1 MNKENILIFNFEAN
15 KPPVFKEERGKD
27 YIVYGTEA
35 PWKNLYPDYLVELY
49 NTSGKHNSII
59 NGKTNY
65 ISGRGWRVDETV
77 RTLEDKVKL
86 ENFINHVGNDSLFEL
101 TKKIVKD
108 NELFGG
114 YALEVIVTKDGKSL
128 IINHIDFGD
137 IRVGVE
143 EDTYFYTSD
152 WAAKKPTNNED
163 FETLTSFPFDGSAV
177 RGERY
182 ICYYKSYRPNLKEYP
197 LPNYVAGV
205 PYIAADYEV
214 ANYVLNNTK
223 HGYSGGTIWNFHN
236 GQPTQEAQAYIK
248 KQIKNKHHGSN
259 NAGEPVIIFDDGKEK
274 GVEIISTNPNGQDDK
289 FINLNQQIQDEIFTA
304 HGVDASVFIKTIDT
318 GFSNNAD
325 ELRVAIEAMNSSYIE
340 PNQIMYEK
348 LFNDF
353 VVLLGMPSGLRIE
366 KIAPIKV
373 QISESTL
380 VSVLTTDEIREL
392 AGYKPLEKPLEKKT
406 EQVFS
411 NEDRIYIELSNKG
424 YYDDEVE
431 LISEKFL
438 DYNPFDFA
446 DLGSIDSQI
455 IDILSNEPKTP
466 LSELASTVGETE
478 AEVQQRINRLVKEGL
493 LDLQKTQIKVT
504 DEGEEE
510 VTEII
515 TVYKYVKRPDA
526 PALKTESR
534 DFCKRM
540 VALSRDKSWT
550 YEEINETRFPL
561 GKGLETMRKE
571 RMYLL
576 NVEVGTLTQT
586 QELERLSADTFGVVE
601 RLELRKMLSSY
612 QRLKFKKDLAVKV
625 ADELKED
632 IEFIIMRPHSKRAK
646 AIRREVKEKNN
657 G

>member
-27 YIVYGTEA
+27 YIVYGTES
-35 PWKNLYPDYLVELY
+35 PWKNLYPNYLVELY

-65 ISGRGWRVDETV
+65 ISGRGWKVDETV
-77 RTLEDKVKL
+77 KTLEEKVKL

-114 YALEVIVTKDGKSL
+114 YALEVIVTKDGKGL

-152 WAAKKPTNNED
+152 WASRKPTSNED

-182 ICYYKSYRPNLKEYP
+182 ICYYKCYRPNLKEYP

-223 HGYSGGTIWNFHN
+223 NGYSGGTIWNFHN

-259 NAGEPVIIFDDGKEK
+259 NAGEPVIIFDDGKDK

-304 HGVDASVFIKTIDT
+304 HGVDASVFIKTADT

-340 PNQIMYEK
+340 PAQRMYEK

-353 VVLLGMPSGLRIE
+353 ALLLGMPSGLRIE

-406 EQVFS
+406 EQVFKD
-411 NEDRIYIELSNKG
+411 EDTEELFWAQLESIG
-424 YYDDEVE
+424 YNDEDLE
-431 LISEKFL
+431 LINEREL

-446 DLGSIDSQI
+446 DIGSIDSQV
-455 IDILSNEPKTP
+455 IDIIKANPKTTI
-466 LSELASTVGETE
+466 EEIAQQIGETE
-478 AEVQQRINRLVKEGL
+478 AEVKQRIKDLVERGL
-493 LDLQKTQIKVT
+493 LDLKKTKINVT

-510 VTEII
+510 VSKII
-515 TVYKYVKRPDA
+515 TVYKYKLRADVTGPEIIEG
-526 PALKTESR
+526 TR
-534 DFCKRM
+534 DFCRRM
-540 VALSRDKSWT
+540 VALSQIKSWT
-550 YEEINETRFPL
+550 YEQIKTTKFSL
-561 GKGLETMRKE
+561 GKGEG
-571 RMYLL
+571 L
-576 NVEVGTLTQT
+576 NAQGTDVWSK
-586 QELERLSADTFGVVE
+586 RGGWWNRNGNRVPYCRHVWSARTV
-601 RLELRKMLSSY
+601 R
-612 QRLKFKKDLAVKV
+612 VKV
-625 ADELKED
+625 K
-632 IEFIIMRPHSKRAK
+632 
-646 AIRREVKEKNN
+646 
-657 G
+657 

>member
-1 MNKENILIFNFEAN
+1 MMNKENILIFNFEAN

-27 YIVYGTEA
+27 YIVYGTES
-35 PWKNLYPDYLVELY
+35 PWKNLYPNYLVELY
-49 NTSGKHNSII
+49 NTSGKHNSIV

-65 ISGRGWRVDETV
+65 ISGRGWKVDQTV

-114 YALEVIVTKDGKSL
+114 YALEVIVTKDGKGL

-177 RGERY
+177 KGERY

-223 HGYSGGTIWNFHN
+223 QGYSGGTIWNFHN

-259 NAGEPVIIFDDGKEK
+259 NAGEPVLIFDDGKEK

-353 VVLLGMPSGLRIE
+353 VVLLGMPSGLKIE
-366 KIAPIKV
+366 KIAPISTPL
-373 QISESTL
+373 SETA
-380 VSVLTTDEIREL
+380 LTAVMTTAEIREMAGLPPLKAEEQSGGAADAL
-392 AGYKPLEKPLEKKT
+392 ATLSPLVATKVLDNMTAEEIRGLVGLKGTPTITRT
-406 EQVFS
+406 ESKFS
-411 NEDRIYIELSNKG
+411 EDEELFWTELSKLG
-424 YYDDEVE
+424 YHDDELEV
-431 LISEKFL
+431 ISEKEL

-446 DLGSIDSQI
+446 DMSPIDGQVVDI
-455 IDILSNEPKTP
+455 IKANPEVTVEEI
-466 LSELASTVGETE
+466 SEQVGETPS
-478 AEVQQRINRLVKEGL
+478 EVQKRIDRLVKNGL
-493 LDLQKTQIKVT
+493 LDLNGTKIEITE
-504 DEGEEE
+504 EGEQE
-510 VTEII
+510 VSELI
-515 TVYKYVKRPDA
+515 TVYKYAKRADISGNEIIA
-526 PALKTESR
+526 GTR
-534 DFCKRM
+534 DYCRDM
-540 VALSRDKSWT
+540 LARDKS
-550 YEEINETRFPL
+550 YTR
-561 GKGLETMRKE
+561 
-571 RMYLL
+571 
-576 NVEVGTLTQT
+576 
-586 QELERLSADTFGVVE
+586 QELLGMVNNFGQSTFTHRGGWWNRNGNRVPYCRHVWSARTVKV
-601 RLELRKMLSSY
+601 
-612 QRLKFKKDLAVKV
+612 KKDA
-625 ADELKED
+625 
-632 IEFIIMRPHSKRAK
+632 
-646 AIRREVKEKNN
+646 
-657 G
+657 

>member
-27 YIVYGTEA
+27 YIVYGTES
-35 PWKNLYPDYLVELY
+35 PWKNLYPNYLVELY
-49 NTSGKHNSII
+49 NTSGKHNSIV

-65 ISGRGWRVDETV
+65 ISGRGWKVDQTV

-86 ENFINHVGNDSLFEL
+86 ENFINHPGNDSLFEL

-114 YALEVIVTKDGKSL
+114 YALEVIVTKDGKGL

-152 WAAKKPTNNED
+152 WASRKPTSNED

-259 NAGEPVIIFDDGKEK
+259 NAGEPVIIFDDGKDK

-353 VVLLGMPSGLRIE
+353 VVLLGMPSGLKIE

-373 QISESTL
+373 QLSESTI

-411 NEDRIYIELSNKG
+411 EDEEFKFDLSEFGYAEDEL
-424 YYDDEVE
+424 EV
-431 LISEKFL
+431 ISEKEL

-446 DLGSIDSQI
+446 DIGSIDSQI
-455 IDILSNEPKTP
+455 IDIVKATPKATV
-466 LSELASTVGETE
+466 EEIGQQVGETPS
-478 AEVQQRINRLVKEGL
+478 EVQERIDRLVKNGL
-493 LDLQKTQIKVT
+493 LDLTKTKIKVT
-504 DEGEEE
+504 DEGERETSE
-510 VTEII
+510 LI
-515 TVYKYVKRPDA
+515 TVYKYKLRHDA
-526 PALKTESR
+526 PSLRGGRSR
-534 DFCKRM
+534 DFCRKLMKENR
-540 VALSRDKSWT
+540 S
-550 YEEINETRFPL
+550 YELKDILAMNNKQGSNVFAHRGGWYNNPVTKTR
-561 GKGLETMRKE
+561 TNYCRH
-571 RMYLL
+571 
-576 NVEVGTLTQT
+576 VW
-586 QELERLSADTFGVVE
+586 SARTVKV
-601 RLELRKMLSSY
+601 
-612 QRLKFKKDLAVKV
+612 KKDA
-625 ADELKED
+625 
-632 IEFIIMRPHSKRAK
+632 
-646 AIRREVKEKNN
+646 
-657 G
+657 

>member
-1 MNKENILIFNFEAN
+1 MMNKENILIFNFEAN

-27 YIVYGTEA
+27 YIVYGTES
-35 PWKNLYPDYLVELY
+35 PWKNLYPNYLVELY
-49 NTSGKHNSII
+49 NTSGKHNSIV

-65 ISGRGWRVDETV
+65 ISGRGWKVDQTV

-86 ENFINHVGNDSLFEL
+86 ENFINHPGNDSLFEL

-114 YALEVIVTKDGKSL
+114 YALEVIVTKDGKGL

-152 WAAKKPTNNED
+152 WASRKPTSNED

-259 NAGEPVIIFDDGKEK
+259 NAGEPVIIFDDGKDK

-304 HGVDASVFIKTIDT
+304 HGVDASVFIKTVDT

-353 VVLLGMPSGLRIE
+353 VVLLGMPSGLKIE

-373 QISESTL
+373 QLSESTI

-411 NEDRIYIELSNKG
+411 NEDRIWIELANKG

-431 LISEKFL
+431 LVSEKFL

-446 DLGSIDSQI
+446 DIGAIDSQI

-466 LSELASTVGETE
+466 LNELASTVGETE
-478 AEVQQRINRLVKEGL
+478 AEVQQRINRLVKNGL
-493 LDLQKTQIKVT
+493 LDVQKTQIKVT

-534 DFCKRM
+534 DFCRRM

-550 YEEINETRFPL
+550 YEEINDARFPG
-561 GKGLETMRKE
+561 GKGSG
-571 RMYLL
+571 
-576 NVEVGTLTQT
+576 NNAQGTDVFTKRGGWYT
-586 QELERLSADTFGVVE
+586 NPNTGTRTPFC
-601 RLELRKMLSSY
+601 RHIWSS
-612 QRLKFKKDLAVKV
+612 RTVRVKKQK
-625 ADELKED
+625 
-632 IEFIIMRPHSKRAK
+632 
-646 AIRREVKEKNN
+646 
-657 G
+657 

>member
-1 MNKENILIFNFEAN
+1 MMNKENILIFNFEAN

-27 YIVYGTEA
+27 YIVYGTES
-35 PWKNLYPDYLVELY
+35 PWKNLYPNYLVELY
-49 NTSGKHNSII
+49 NTSGKHNSIV

-65 ISGRGWRVDETV
+65 ISGRGWKVDQTV

-86 ENFINHVGNDSLFEL
+86 ENFINHPGNDSLFEL

-114 YALEVIVTKDGKSL
+114 YALEVIVTKDGKGL

-152 WAAKKPTNNED
+152 WASRKPTSNED

-259 NAGEPVIIFDDGKEK
+259 NAGEPVIIFDDGKDK

-353 VVLLGMPSGLRIE
+353 VVLLGMPSGLKIE

-373 QISESTL
+373 QLSESTI

-411 NEDRIYIELSNKG
+411 EDEEFKFDLSEFGYAEDEL
-424 YYDDEVE
+424 EV
-431 LISEKFL
+431 ISEKEL

-446 DLGSIDSQI
+446 DIGSIDSQI
-455 IDILSNEPKTP
+455 IDIVKATPKATV
-466 LSELASTVGETE
+466 EEIGQQVGETPS
-478 AEVQQRINRLVKEGL
+478 EVQERIDRLVKNGL
-493 LDLQKTQIKVT
+493 LDLTKTKIKVT
-504 DEGEEE
+504 DEGERETSE
-510 VTEII
+510 LI
-515 TVYKYVKRPDA
+515 TVYKYKLRHDA
-526 PALKTESR
+526 PSLRGGRSR
-534 DFCKRM
+534 DFCRKLMKENR
-540 VALSRDKSWT
+540 S
-550 YEEINETRFPL
+550 YELKDILAMNNKQGSNVFAHRGGWYNNPVTKTR
-561 GKGLETMRKE
+561 TNYCRH
-571 RMYLL
+571 
-576 NVEVGTLTQT
+576 VW
-586 QELERLSADTFGVVE
+586 SARTVKV
-601 RLELRKMLSSY
+601 
-612 QRLKFKKDLAVKV
+612 KKDA
-625 ADELKED
+625 
-632 IEFIIMRPHSKRAK
+632 
-646 AIRREVKEKNN
+646 
-657 G
+657 

>member
-1 MNKENILIFNFEAN
+1 MMNKENILIFNFEAN

-35 PWKNLYPDYLVELY
+35 PWKNLYPNYLVELY

-65 ISGRGWRVDETV
+65 ISGRGWKVDQTV

-86 ENFINHVGNDSLFEL
+86 ENFINHPGNDSLFEL

-114 YALEVIVTKDGKSL
+114 YALEVIVTKDGKGL

-137 IRVGVE
+137 IRVGVD

-152 WAAKKPTNNED
+152 WTSKKPANNED

-177 RGERY
+177 KGERY

-197 LPNYVAGV
+197 LPNYISGIN
-205 PYIAADYEV
+205 YISADYEIS
-214 ANYVLNNTK
+214 NYVLNNCK
-223 HGYSGGTIWNFHN
+223 SGFSGGVVFNFHN

-259 NAGEPVIIFDDGKEK
+259 NAGEPIIIFDDGKDK
-274 GVEIISTNPNGQDDK
+274 GVDIIPVSPNGQDDK
-289 FINLNQQIQDEIFTA
+289 FINLNKQVQDEIFTA

-353 VVLLGMPSGLRIE
+353 VVLLGMPSGLKIE

-373 QISESTL
+373 QLSESTI
-380 VSVLTTDEIREL
+380 VSVLTTDEIRDL
-392 AGYKPLEKPLEKKT
+392 AGYKPLEKPLQKEVK
-406 EQVFS
+406 QVFS
-411 NEDRIYIELSNKG
+411 NEDMVYIELSNKG

-446 DLGSIDSQI
+446 DIGNIDSQI

-466 LSELASTVGETE
+466 LDELASTVGETE
-478 AEVQQRINRLVKEGL
+478 AEVQQRINRLVKNGL
-493 LDLQKTQIKVT
+493 LDVQKTQIKVT

-550 YEEINETRFPL
+550 YEEINDARFP
-561 GKGLETMRKE
+561 GGRGAG
-571 RMYLL
+571 
-576 NVEVGTLTQT
+576 NNAQGTDVFTKRGGWYT
-586 QELERLSADTFGVVE
+586 NPNTGTRTPFC
-601 RLELRKMLSSY
+601 RHIWSS
-612 QRLKFKKDLAVKV
+612 RTVRVKKQK
-625 ADELKED
+625 
-632 IEFIIMRPHSKRAK
+632 
-646 AIRREVKEKNN
+646 
-657 G
+657 

>member
-35 PWKNLYPDYLVELY
+35 PYKNLYPDYLVELY
-49 NTSGKHNSII
+49 NTSGKHNSIV

-65 ISGRGWRVDETV
+65 ISGRGWKVDQTV

-114 YALEVIVTKDGKSL
+114 YALEVIVTKDGKGL

-152 WAAKKPTNNED
+152 WASRKPTSNED

-177 RGERY
+177 KGERY

-197 LPNYVAGV
+197 LPNYISGIN
-205 PYIAADYEV
+205 YIKSDYEV
-214 ANYVLNNTK
+214 SNYVLNSISN
-223 HGYSGGTIWNFHN
+223 GYSGGTIWNFHN

-304 HGVDASVFIKTIDT
+304 HGVDASVFIKTVDT

-353 VVLLGMPSGLRIE
+353 VVLLGMPSGLKIE
-366 KIAPIKV
+366 KIAPISTPL
-373 QISESTL
+373 SENA
-380 VSVLTTDEIREL
+380 LTAVMTTAEIREMAGLPPLKAEEQSGGAADAL
-392 AGYKPLEKPLEKKT
+392 ATLSPLVATKVLDNMTAEEIRGLVGLKGTPTITRT
-406 EQVFS
+406 ESKFS
-411 NEDRIYIELSNKG
+411 NDELELAFSKIGYTDDQIEVIEIF
-424 YYDDEVE
+424 D
-431 LISEKFL
+431 I

-446 DLGSIDSQI
+446 DMSPIDGQVVDI
-455 IDILSNEPKTP
+455 IKANPEVTVEEI
-466 LSELASTVGETE
+466 SEQVGETPS
-478 AEVQQRINRLVKEGL
+478 EVQKRIDRLVKNGL
-493 LDLQKTQIKVT
+493 LDLQKTKIKVT
-504 DEGEEE
+504 EEGEQE
-510 VTEII
+510 VSELI
-515 TVYKYVKRPDA
+515 TVYKYAKRADISGNEIIA
-526 PALKTESR
+526 GTR
-534 DFCKRM
+534 DYCRDM
-540 VALSRDKSWT
+540 LARDKS
-550 YEEINETRFPL
+550 YTR
-561 GKGLETMRKE
+561 
-571 RMYLL
+571 
-576 NVEVGTLTQT
+576 
-586 QELERLSADTFGVVE
+586 QELLGMVNDFGQGTFTHRGGWWNRNGNRVPYCRHVWSARTVKV
-601 RLELRKMLSSY
+601 
-612 QRLKFKKDLAVKV
+612 KKDA
-625 ADELKED
+625 
-632 IEFIIMRPHSKRAK
+632 
-646 AIRREVKEKNN
+646 
-657 G
+657 

>member
-35 PWKNLYPDYLVELY
+35 PYKNLYPDYLVELY
-49 NTSGKHNSII
+49 NTSGKHNSIV

-65 ISGRGWRVDETV
+65 ISGRGWKVDQTV

-114 YALEVIVTKDGKSL
+114 YALEVIVTKDGKGL

-152 WAAKKPTNNED
+152 WASRKPTSNED

-177 RGERY
+177 KGERY

-259 NAGEPVIIFDDGKEK
+259 NAGEPVLIFDDGKEK

-304 HGVDASVFIKTIDT
+304 HGVDASVFIKTVD
-318 GFSNNAD
+318 SA
-325 ELRVAIEAMNSSYIE
+325 S
-340 PNQIMYEK
+340 Q
-348 LFNDF
+348 
-353 VVLLGMPSGLRIE
+353 GL
-366 KIAPIKV
+366 
-373 QISESTL
+373 
-380 VSVLTTDEIREL
+380 
-392 AGYKPLEKPLEKKT
+392 YH
-406 EQVFS
+406 
-411 NEDRIYIELSNKG
+411 
-424 YYDDEVE
+424 
-431 LISEKFL
+431 
-438 DYNPFDFA
+438 
-446 DLGSIDSQI
+446 
-455 IDILSNEPKTP
+455 
-466 LSELASTVGETE
+466 LAS
-478 AEVQQRINRLVKEGL
+478 RPVKSSANAVFHALIQSEEG
-493 LDLQKTQIKVT
+493 
-504 DEGEEE
+504 
-510 VTEII
+510 
-515 TVYKYVKRPDA
+515 
-526 PALKTESR
+526 
-534 DFCKRM
+534 
-540 VALSRDKSWT
+540 
-550 YEEINETRFPL
+550 PL
-561 GKGLETMRKE
+561 G
-571 RMYLL
+571 
-576 NVEVGTLTQT
+576 
-586 QELERLSADTFGVVE
+586 
-601 RLELRKMLSSY
+601 
-612 QRLKFKKDLAVKV
+612 QRP
-625 ADELKED
+625 
-632 IEFIIMRPHSKRAK
+632 IPR
-646 AIRREVKEKNN
+646 

>member
-1 MNKENILIFNFEAN
+1 MMNKENILIFNFEAN

-35 PWKNLYPDYLVELY
+35 PYKNLYPDYLVELY

-65 ISGRGWRVDETV
+65 ISGRGWKVDETV

-114 YALEVIVTKDGKSL
+114 YALEVIVTKDGKGL

-163 FETLTSFPFDGSAV
+163 FETLSSFPFDGSAIK
-177 RGERY
+177 GQRY

-223 HGYSGGTIWNFHN
+223 SGFSGSVVFNFHN
-236 GQPTQEAQAYIK
+236 GMPTQEAQSYIK
-248 KQIKNKHHGSN
+248 KQIKNKYHGSN
-259 NAGEPVIIFDDGKEK
+259 NAGEPIIIFDDGKDK
-274 GVEIISTNPNGQDDK
+274 GVEIIPVNPNGQDDK

-340 PNQIMYEK
+340 PNQRMYEK

-353 VVLLGMPSGLRIE
+353 VVLLGMPSGLKIE

-411 NEDRIYIELSNKG
+411 EDEEEFKFDLSEFGYAEDEL
-424 YYDDEVE
+424 EV
-431 LISEKFL
+431 ISEKEL

-446 DLGSIDSQI
+446 DIGSIDSQI
-455 IDILSNEPKTP
+455 IDIVKATPKVTV
-466 LSELASTVGETE
+466 EEIGQQVGETPS
-478 AEVQQRINRLVKEGL
+478 EVQERIDRLVKNGL

-504 DEGEEE
+504 DEGERETSE
-510 VTEII
+510 LI
-515 TVYKYVKRPDA
+515 TVYKYKLRHDA
-526 PALKTESR
+526 PSLRGGRSR
-534 DFCKRM
+534 DFC
-540 VALSRDKSWT
+540 
-550 YEEINETRFPL
+550 
-561 GKGLETMRKE
+561 RKLMKE
-571 RMYLL
+571 NR
-576 NVEVGTLTQT
+576 
-586 QELERLSADTFGVVE
+586 
-601 RLELRKMLSSY
+601 SY
-612 QRLKFKKDLAVKV
+612 
-625 ADELKED
+625 ELKD
-632 IEFIIMRPHSKRAK
+632 ILAMNNKQGSNVFAHRGGWYNNPVTKTRTNYCRHVWSART
-646 AIRREVKEKNN
+646 VKLKQNA
-657 G
+657 

>member
-1 MNKENILIFNFEAN
+1 MMNKENILIFNFEAN

-35 PWKNLYPDYLVELY
+35 PWKNLYPNYLVELY

-65 ISGRGWRVDETV
+65 ISGRGWKVDQTV

-114 YALEVIVTKDGKSL
+114 YALEVIVTKDGKGL
-128 IINHIDFGD
+128 IINNIDFGD

-152 WAAKKPTNNED
+152 WTSKKPANNED
-163 FETLTSFPFDGSAV
+163 FETLTPFPFDGSAV

-259 NAGEPVIIFDDGKEK
+259 NAGEPVIIFDDGKDK

-353 VVLLGMPSGLRIE
+353 VVLLGMPSGLKIE

-373 QISESTL
+373 QLSESTI

-392 AGYKPLEKPLEKKT
+392 AGYKPLEKPLENKT

-411 NEDRIYIELSNKG
+411 SYELDLAFSKIGFTDDQIEV
-424 YYDDEVE
+424 VE
-431 LISEKFL
+431 IFDI

-446 DLGSIDSQI
+446 DMSPIDGQVVDI
-455 IDILSNEPKTP
+455 IKANPEATIEEI
-466 LSELASTVGETE
+466 SEQVGETPS
-478 AEVQQRINRLVKEGL
+478 EVQKRIDRLVKNGL
-493 LDLQKTQIKVT
+493 LDLNGTKIEITE
-504 DEGEEE
+504 EGEQE
-510 VTEII
+510 VSELI
-515 TVYKYVKRPDA
+515 TVYKYAKRADISGNEIIA
-526 PALKTESR
+526 GTR
-534 DFCKRM
+534 DYCRDM
-540 VALSRDKSWT
+540 LARDKS
-550 YEEINETRFPL
+550 YTR
-561 GKGLETMRKE
+561 
-571 RMYLL
+571 
-576 NVEVGTLTQT
+576 
-586 QELERLSADTFGVVE
+586 QELLGMVNDFGQSTFTHRGGWWNRNGNRVPYCRHVWSARTVKV
-601 RLELRKMLSSY
+601 
-612 QRLKFKKDLAVKV
+612 KKDA
-625 ADELKED
+625 
-632 IEFIIMRPHSKRAK
+632 
-646 AIRREVKEKNN
+646 
-657 G
+657 

>member
-1 MNKENILIFNFEAN
+1 MMNKENILIFNFEAN

-35 PWKNLYPDYLVELY
+35 PYKNLYPDYLVELY

-65 ISGRGWRVDETV
+65 ISGRGWKVDETV

-114 YALEVIVTKDGKSL
+114 YALEVIVTKDGKGL

-152 WAAKKPTNNED
+152 WAAKKPTNNDD
-163 FETLTSFPFDGSAV
+163 FETLSSFPFDGSAIK
-177 RGERY
+177 GERY

-205 PYIAADYEV
+205 PYISADYEV

-223 HGYSGGTIWNFHN
+223 NGYSGGTIWNFHN

-259 NAGEPVIIFDDGKEK
+259 NAGEPVIIFDDGKDK
-274 GVEIISTNPNGQDDK
+274 GVEIIATNPNGQDDK
-289 FINLNQQIQDEIFTA
+289 FTNLNQQIQDEIFTA

-340 PNQIMYEK
+340 PNQRMYEK

-353 VVLLGMPSGLRIE
+353 VVLLGMPSGLKIE

-411 NEDRIYIELSNKG
+411 NEDRVWLELANTG

-431 LISEKFL
+431 LVSEKFL

-446 DLGSIDSQI
+446 DIGAIDSQI

-466 LSELASTVGETE
+466 LNELASTVGETE
-478 AEVQQRINRLVKEGL
+478 AEVQQRINRLVKNGL

-510 VTEII
+510 VTELI

-534 DFCKRM
+534 DFCRRM

-550 YEEINETRFPL
+550 YEQINETRFPE
-561 GKGLETMRKE
+561 GRGAG
-571 RMYLL
+571 
-576 NVEVGTLTQT
+576 NNAQGTDVFTKRGGWYT
-586 QELERLSADTFGVVE
+586 NPNTGTRTPFC
-601 RLELRKMLSSY
+601 RHIWSS
-612 QRLKFKKDLAVKV
+612 RTVRVK
-625 ADELKED
+625 
-632 IEFIIMRPHSKRAK
+632 
-646 AIRREVKEKNN
+646 KEK
-657 G
+657 

>member
-1 MNKENILIFNFEAN
+1 MMNKENILIFNFEAN

-35 PWKNLYPDYLVELY
+35 PYKNLYPDYLVELY
-49 NTSGKHNSII
+49 NTSGKHNSIV

-65 ISGRGWRVDETV
+65 ISGRGWKVDETV

-86 ENFINHVGNDSLFEL
+86 ENFINHPGNDSLFEL

-114 YALEVIVTKDGKSL
+114 YALEVIVTKDGKGL

-152 WAAKKPTNNED
+152 WASRKPTSNED

-259 NAGEPVIIFDDGKEK
+259 NAGEPVIIFDDGKDK

-353 VVLLGMPSGLRIE
+353 VVLLGMPSGLKIE
-366 KIAPIKV
+366 KIAPIKM

-424 YYDDEVE
+424 YYDDELE

-466 LSELASTVGETE
+466 LKELASTVGETE

-550 YEEINETRFPL
+550 YQEINETRFPG
-561 GKGLETMRKE
+561 GKGSG
-571 RMYLL
+571 
-576 NVEVGTLTQT
+576 NNAQGTDVFTKRGGWYT
-586 QELERLSADTFGVVE
+586 NPNTGTRTPFC
-601 RLELRKMLSSY
+601 RHIWSS
-612 QRLKFKKDLAVKV
+612 RTVRVKKDK
-625 ADELKED
+625 
-632 IEFIIMRPHSKRAK
+632 
-646 AIRREVKEKNN
+646 
-657 G
+657 

>member
-35 PWKNLYPDYLVELY
+35 PYKNLYPDYLVELY

-65 ISGRGWRVDETV
+65 ISGRGWKVDQTV

-86 ENFINHVGNDSLFEL
+86 EGFIQHPGNDSLFEL

-114 YALEVIVTKDGKSL
+114 YALEVIVTKDGKGL

-152 WAAKKPTNNED
+152 WASRKPTSNED
-163 FETLTSFPFDGSAV
+163 FETLSSFPFDGSAV
-177 RGERY
+177 KGERY

-197 LPNYVAGV
+197 LPNYISGIN
-205 PYIAADYEV
+205 YIKSDYEV
-214 ANYVLNNTK
+214 SNYVLNSVSN
-223 HGYSGGTIWNFHN
+223 GYSGGTIWNFHN

-259 NAGEPVIIFDDGKEK
+259 NAGEPVIIFDDGKDK

-340 PNQIMYEK
+340 PNQRMYEK

-353 VVLLGMPSGLRIE
+353 VVLLGMPSGLKIE

-411 NEDRIYIELSNKG
+411 NDELELAFSKIGYTDDQIEVI
-424 YYDDEVE
+424 EVFD
-431 LISEKFL
+431 I

-446 DLGSIDSQI
+446 DMSPIDSQV
-455 IDILSNEPKTP
+455 IDIIKANPKVTVEEI
-466 LSELASTVGETE
+466 SDQVGETPS
-478 AEVQQRINRLVKEGL
+478 EVQKRIDRLVKNGL
-493 LDLQKTQIKVT
+493 LDLQKTKIKVT
-504 DEGEEE
+504 EEGEQE
-510 VTEII
+510 VSELI
-515 TVYKYVKRPDA
+515 TVYKYQKRADISGSEIIA
-526 PALKTESR
+526 GTIDYCR
-534 DFCKRM
+534 DM
-540 VALSRDKSWT
+540 LSRDKS
-550 YEEINETRFPL
+550 YTR
-561 GKGLETMRKE
+561 
-571 RMYLL
+571 
-576 NVEVGTLTQT
+576 
-586 QELERLSADTFGVVE
+586 QELLGMVNDFGQGTFTHRGGWWNRNGNRVPYCRHVWSARTV
-601 RLELRKMLSSY
+601 K
-612 QRLKFKKDLAVKV
+612 LKQNA
-625 ADELKED
+625 
-632 IEFIIMRPHSKRAK
+632 
-646 AIRREVKEKNN
+646 
-657 G
+657 

>member
-35 PWKNLYPDYLVELY
+35 PYKNLYPDYLVELY

-65 ISGRGWRVDETV
+65 ISGRGWKVDQTV

-114 YALEVIVTKDGKSL
+114 YALEVIVTKDGKGL

-152 WAAKKPTNNED
+152 WASRKPTSNED

-177 RGERY
+177 KGQRY

-223 HGYSGGTIWNFHN
+223 NGYSGGTIWNFHN

-259 NAGEPVIIFDDGKEK
+259 NAGEPVIIFDDGKDK

-340 PNQIMYEK
+340 PNQRMYEK

-353 VVLLGMPSGLRIE
+353 VVLLGMPSGLKIE
-366 KIAPIKV
+366 KIAPIKT
-373 QISESTL
+373 QLSEA
-380 VSVLTTDEIREL
+380 VLTSVMTASEIRDL
-392 AGYKPLEKPLEKKT
+392 AGLPPLEAEAQSGGAADALATLSPLVATKVLDNMTAEEIRGLVGLKGTPTITRTESKFSEDEEFKFDLSEFGYTEDELEVINEK
-406 EQVFS
+406 E
-411 NEDRIYIELSNKG
+411 
-424 YYDDEVE
+424 
-431 LISEKFL
+431 L

-446 DLGSIDSQI
+446 DIGSIDSQI
-455 IDILSNEPKTP
+455 IDIVKATPKVTV
-466 LSELASTVGETE
+466 EEIGQQVGETPS
-478 AEVQQRINRLVKEGL
+478 EVQERIDRLVKNGL

-504 DEGEEE
+504 DEGERETSE
-510 VTEII
+510 LI
-515 TVYKYVKRPDA
+515 TVYKYKLRHDA
-526 PALKTESR
+526 PSLRGGRSR
-534 DFCKRM
+534 DFCRKLMKENR
-540 VALSRDKSWT
+540 S
-550 YEEINETRFPL
+550 YELKDILAMNNKQGSNVFAHRGGWYNNPVTKTR
-561 GKGLETMRKE
+561 TNYCRH
-571 RMYLL
+571 
-576 NVEVGTLTQT
+576 VW
-586 QELERLSADTFGVVE
+586 SARTV
-601 RLELRKMLSSY
+601 
-612 QRLKFKKDLAVKV
+612 RLKQNA
-625 ADELKED
+625 
-632 IEFIIMRPHSKRAK
+632 
-646 AIRREVKEKNN
+646 
-657 G
+657 

>member
-1 MNKENILIFNFEAN
+1 MMNKENILIFNFEAN

-35 PWKNLYPDYLVELY
+35 PWKNLYPNYLVELY
-49 NTSGKHNSII
+49 NTSGKHNSIV

-114 YALEVIVTKDGKSL
+114 YALEVIVTKDGKGL

-152 WAAKKPTNNED
+152 WASRKPTSNED

-259 NAGEPVIIFDDGKEK
+259 NAGEPVIIFDDGKDK

-353 VVLLGMPSGLRIE
+353 VVLLGMPSGLKIE
-366 KIAPIKV
+366 KIAPIKI

-411 NEDRIYIELSNKG
+411 NEDEEFKFDLSEFGYAEDEL
-424 YYDDEVE
+424 EV
-431 LISEKFL
+431 ISEKEL

-446 DLGSIDSQI
+446 DIGSIDSQV
-455 IDILSNEPKTP
+455 IDIIKATPKVTV
-466 LSELASTVGETE
+466 EEIGQQVGETPS
-478 AEVQQRINRLVKEGL
+478 EVQERIDRLVKNGL

-504 DEGEEE
+504 DEGERETSE
-510 VTEII
+510 LI
-515 TVYKYVKRPDA
+515 TVYKYKLRHDA
-526 PALKTESR
+526 PSLRGGRSR
-534 DFCKRM
+534 DFCRKLMKENR
-540 VALSRDKSWT
+540 S
-550 YEEINETRFPL
+550 YELKDILAMNNRQGSNVFAHRGGWYNNPVTKTR
-561 GKGLETMRKE
+561 TNYCRH
-571 RMYLL
+571 
-576 NVEVGTLTQT
+576 VW
-586 QELERLSADTFGVVE
+586 SARTVKV
-601 RLELRKMLSSY
+601 
-612 QRLKFKKDLAVKV
+612 KKDA
-625 ADELKED
+625 
-632 IEFIIMRPHSKRAK
+632 
-646 AIRREVKEKNN
+646 
-657 G
+657 

>member
-1 MNKENILIFNFEAN
+1 MMNKENILIFNFEAN

-35 PWKNLYPDYLVELY
+35 PYKNLYPDYLVELY
-49 NTSGKHNSII
+49 NTSGKHNSIV

-65 ISGRGWRVDETV
+65 ISGRGWKVDQTV

-114 YALEVIVTKDGKSL
+114 YALEVIVTKDGKGL

-152 WAAKKPTNNED
+152 WASRKPTSNED
-163 FETLTSFPFDGSAV
+163 FETLTSFPFDGSAIK
-177 RGERY
+177 GERY

-304 HGVDASVFIKTIDT
+304 HGVDASVFIKTVDT

-353 VVLLGMPSGLRIE
+353 VVLLGMPSGLKIE
-366 KIAPIKV
+366 KIAPIKI

-411 NEDRIYIELSNKG
+411 EDEEFKFDLSEFGYAEDEL
-424 YYDDEVE
+424 EV
-431 LISEKFL
+431 ISEKEL

-446 DLGSIDSQI
+446 DIGSIDSQI
-455 IDILSNEPKTP
+455 IDIVKATPKVTV
-466 LSELASTVGETE
+466 EEIGQQVGETPS
-478 AEVQQRINRLVKEGL
+478 EVQERIDRLVKNGL
-493 LDLQKTQIKVT
+493 LDLTKTKIKVT
-504 DEGEEE
+504 DEGERETSE
-510 VTEII
+510 LI
-515 TVYKYVKRPDA
+515 TVYKYKLRHDA
-526 PALKTESR
+526 PSLRGGRSR
-534 DFCKRM
+534 DFCRKLMKENR
-540 VALSRDKSWT
+540 S
-550 YEEINETRFPL
+550 YELKDILAMNNKQGSNVFAHRGGWYNNPVTKTR
-561 GKGLETMRKE
+561 TNYCRH
-571 RMYLL
+571 
-576 NVEVGTLTQT
+576 VW
-586 QELERLSADTFGVVE
+586 SARTV
-601 RLELRKMLSSY
+601 
-612 QRLKFKKDLAVKV
+612 RLKTDA
-625 ADELKED
+625 
-632 IEFIIMRPHSKRAK
+632 
-646 AIRREVKEKNN
+646 
-657 G
+657 

>member
-1 MNKENILIFNFEAN
+1 MMNKENILIFNFEAN

-35 PWKNLYPDYLVELY
+35 PYKNLYPDYLVELY
-49 NTSGKHNSII
+49 NTSGKHNSIV

-65 ISGRGWRVDETV
+65 ISGRGWKVDQTV

-114 YALEVIVTKDGKSL
+114 YALEVIVTKDGKGL

-177 RGERY
+177 KGERY

-197 LPNYVAGV
+197 LPNYISGIN
-205 PYIAADYEV
+205 YIKSDYEV
-214 ANYVLNNTK
+214 SNYVLNSISN
-223 HGYSGGTIWNFHN
+223 GYSGGTIWNFHN

-259 NAGEPVIIFDDGKEK
+259 NAGEPVIIFDDGKDK

-304 HGVDASVFIKTIDT
+304 HGVDASVFIKTVDT

-353 VVLLGMPSGLRIE
+353 VVLLGMPSGLKIE
-366 KIAPIKV
+366 KIAPIKM

-550 YEEINETRFPL
+550 YEEINETRFPG
-561 GKGLETMRKE
+561 GKGSG
-571 RMYLL
+571 
-576 NVEVGTLTQT
+576 NNAQGTDVFTKRGGWYT
-586 QELERLSADTFGVVE
+586 NPNTGTRTPFC
-601 RLELRKMLSSY
+601 RHIWSS
-612 QRLKFKKDLAVKV
+612 RTIKVKKD
-625 ADELKED
+625 
-632 IEFIIMRPHSKRAK
+632 AK
-646 AIRREVKEKNN
+646 
-657 G
+657 

>member
-35 PWKNLYPDYLVELY
+35 PYKNLYPDYLVELY

-65 ISGRGWRVDETV
+65 ISGRGWKVDQTV

-114 YALEVIVTKDGKSL
+114 YALEVIVTKDGKGL

-163 FETLTSFPFDGSAV
+163 FETLSSFPFDGSAIK
-177 RGERY
+177 GERY

-223 HGYSGGTIWNFHN
+223 NGYSGGTIWNFHN

-259 NAGEPVIIFDDGKEK
+259 NAGEPVIIFDDGKDK

-340 PNQIMYEK
+340 PNQRMYEK

-353 VVLLGMPSGLRIE
+353 VVLLGMPSGLKIE

-406 EQVFS
+406 EQVF
-411 NEDRIYIELSNKG
+411 NEDEFKFDLSEFGYSEDEL
-424 YYDDEVE
+424 EV
-431 LISEKFL
+431 ISEKEL

-446 DLGSIDSQI
+446 DISHIDSQV
-455 IDILSNEPKTP
+455 IDIIKATPKATIP
-466 LSELASTVGETE
+466 EIGQQVGETPS
-478 AEVQQRINRLVKEGL
+478 EVQERIDRLVKNGL

-504 DEGEEE
+504 DEGERETSE
-510 VTEII
+510 LI
-515 TVYKYVKRPDA
+515 TVYKYKLRHDA
-526 PALKTESR
+526 PSLRGSSR
-534 DFCKRM
+534 DFCKKLMRADRSYELKDIM
-540 VALSRDKSWT
+540 VMNNKQGSNVFAHKGGWYNNPVT
-550 YEEINETRFPL
+550 KTR
-561 GKGLETMRKE
+561 TNYCRH
-571 RMYLL
+571 
-576 NVEVGTLTQT
+576 VW
-586 QELERLSADTFGVVE
+586 SARTV
-601 RLELRKMLSSY
+601 
-612 QRLKFKKDLAVKV
+612 RLKKD
-625 ADELKED
+625 
-632 IEFIIMRPHSKRAK
+632 AK
-646 AIRREVKEKNN
+646 
-657 G
+657 

>member
-1 MNKENILIFNFEAN
+1 MMNKENILIFNFEAN

-35 PWKNLYPDYLVELY
+35 PYKNLYPDYLVELY
-49 NTSGKHNSII
+49 NTSGKHNSIV

-86 ENFINHVGNDSLFEL
+86 ENFINHPGNDSLFEL

-114 YALEVIVTKDGKSL
+114 YALEVIVTKDGKGL

-163 FETLTSFPFDGSAV
+163 FETLTSFPFDGSAIK
-177 RGERY
+177 GERY

-259 NAGEPVIIFDDGKEK
+259 NAGEPVIIFDDGKDK

-424 YYDDEVE
+424 YYDDKLEV
-431 LISEKFL
+431 ISEKFL

-446 DLGSIDSQI
+446 DIGAIDSQI

-561 GKGLETMRKE
+561 GKGSG
-571 RMYLL
+571 
-576 NVEVGTLTQT
+576 NNAQGTDVFTKRGGWYT
-586 QELERLSADTFGVVE
+586 NPNTGTRTPFC
-601 RLELRKMLSSY
+601 RHIWSS
-612 QRLKFKKDLAVKV
+612 RTVRVKKDA
-625 ADELKED
+625 
-632 IEFIIMRPHSKRAK
+632 
-646 AIRREVKEKNN
+646 
-657 G
+657 

>member
-1 MNKENILIFNFEAN
+1 MMNKENILIFNFEAN

-27 YIVYGTEA
+27 YIVYGTES
-35 PWKNLYPDYLVELY
+35 PWKNLYPNYLVELY

-65 ISGRGWRVDETV
+65 ISGRGWKVDQTV

-86 ENFINHVGNDSLFEL
+86 ENFINHVGSDSLFEL

-114 YALEVIVTKDGKSL
+114 YALEVIVTKDGKGL

-152 WAAKKPTNNED
+152 WASRKPTSNED

-177 RGERY
+177 KGERY
-182 ICYYKSYRPNLKEYP
+182 ICYYKCYRPNLKEYP

-223 HGYSGGTIWNFHN
+223 NGYSGGTIWNFHN
-236 GQPTQEAQAYIK
+236 GNPTQEAQAYIK

-259 NAGEPVIIFDDGKEK
+259 NAGEPVIIFDDGKDK

-304 HGVDASVFIKTIDT
+304 HGVDASVFIKTQDT

-340 PNQIMYEK
+340 PAQRMYEK

-353 VVLLGMPSGLRIE
+353 ALLLGMPSGLRIE
-366 KIAPIKV
+366 KIAPIPV

-411 NEDRIYIELSNKG
+411 DEDTEELFWSQLESIG
-424 YYDDEVE
+424 YNDEDLE
-431 LISEKFL
+431 LINEREL

-446 DLGSIDSQI
+446 DIGSIDRQV
-455 IDILSNEPKTP
+455 IDIIQANPKTTI
-466 LSELASTVGETE
+466 EEIAQQIGETE
-478 AEVQQRINRLVKEGL
+478 AEVKQRIKDLVKRDL
-493 LDLQKTQIKVT
+493 LDLKKTKINVT
-504 DEGEEE
+504 DKGEEAVGKTPVGIE
-510 VTEII
+510 EII
-515 TVYKYVKRPDA
+515 TVYKYKLRADVSG
-526 PALKTESR
+526 PAVIEGTR
-534 DFCKRM
+534 DFCRRM
-540 VALSRDKSWT
+540 VALSQTRSWT
-550 YEEINETRFPL
+550 YEQINEFRDSVA
-561 GKGLETMRKE
+561 GSKGEG
-571 RMYLL
+571 L
-576 NVEVGTLTQT
+576 NAQGTDLWSK
-586 QELERLSADTFGVVE
+586 RGGWWNRNGNRVPYCRHVWSARTVT
-601 RLELRKMLSSY
+601 
-612 QRLKFKKDLAVKV
+612 VKV
-625 ADELKED
+625 K
-632 IEFIIMRPHSKRAK
+632 
-646 AIRREVKEKNN
+646 
-657 G
+657 

>member
-1 MNKENILIFNFEAN
+1 MMNKENILIFNFEAN

-49 NTSGKHNSII
+49 NTSGKHNSIV

-114 YALEVIVTKDGKSL
+114 YALEVIVTKDGKGL

-197 LPNYVAGV
+197 LPNYISGIN
-205 PYIAADYEV
+205 YIKSDYEV
-214 ANYVLNNTK
+214 SNYVLNSISN
-223 HGYSGGTIWNFHN
+223 GYSGGTIWNFHN

-259 NAGEPVIIFDDGKEK
+259 NAGEPVIIFDDGKDK

-431 LISEKFL
+431 LITEKFL

-446 DLGSIDSQI
+446 DIGAIDSQI

-466 LSELASTVGETE
+466 LSELASTIGETE
-478 AEVQQRINRLVKEGL
+478 AEVQQRINRLVKNGL
-493 LDLQKTQIKVT
+493 LDVQKTQIKVT

-510 VTEII
+510 VSEII
-515 TVYKYVKRPDA
+515 TVYKYVLRPLA

-550 YEEINETRFPL
+550 YEEINETRFPG
-561 GKGLETMRKE
+561 GKGSG
-571 RMYLL
+571 
-576 NVEVGTLTQT
+576 NNAQGTDVFTNRGGWYT
-586 QELERLSADTFGVVE
+586 NPNTGTRTPFC
-601 RLELRKMLSSY
+601 RHIWSS
-612 QRLKFKKDLAVKV
+612 RTVRVKKQK
-625 ADELKED
+625 
-632 IEFIIMRPHSKRAK
+632 
-646 AIRREVKEKNN
+646 
-657 G
+657 

>member
-1 MNKENILIFNFEAN
+1 MMNKENILIFNFEAN

-35 PWKNLYPDYLVELY
+35 PYKNLYPDYLVELY

-65 ISGRGWRVDETV
+65 ISGRGWKVDETV
-77 RTLEDKVKL
+77 RTLEDIVKL

-114 YALEVIVTKDGKSL
+114 YALEVIVTKDGKGL

-163 FETLTSFPFDGSAV
+163 FETLTPFPFDGSAV
-177 RGERY
+177 KGQRY

-353 VVLLGMPSGLRIE
+353 VVLLGMPSGLKIE

-392 AGYKPLEKPLEKKT
+392 AGYKPLGKPLQKKT
-406 EQVFS
+406 EQAFS
-411 NEDRIYIELSNKG
+411 EDEELVWEALSKLG
-424 YYDDEVE
+424 YHDDELEV
-431 LISEKFL
+431 ISEKEL

-446 DLGSIDSQI
+446 DIGSIDSQV
-455 IDILSNEPKTP
+455 IDIIKANPKTTV
-466 LSELASTVGETE
+466 EEIAQQVGETE
-478 AEVQQRINRLVKEGL
+478 VEVRQRILRLIRNGF
-493 LDLQKTQIKVT
+493 LDPQKTQIKVT
-504 DEGEEE
+504 EEGEEE
-510 VTEII
+510 IEELI
-515 TVYKYVKRPDA
+515 TVYKY
-526 PALKTESR
+526 ALRADLSGSPIIEGTR
-534 DFCKRM
+534 DYCRRM
-540 VALSRDKSWT
+540 LG
-550 YEEINETRFPL
+550 L
-561 GKGLETMRKE
+561 GKSYTREE
-571 RMYLL
+571 LL
-576 NVEVGTLTQT
+576 GMVNDFGQSTFTHRGGWWNRNGNRVPYCRHVW
-586 QELERLSADTFGVVE
+586 SARTVRV
-601 RLELRKMLSSY
+601 
-612 QRLKFKKDLAVKV
+612 KKDA
-625 ADELKED
+625 
-632 IEFIIMRPHSKRAK
+632 
-646 AIRREVKEKNN
+646 
-657 G
+657 